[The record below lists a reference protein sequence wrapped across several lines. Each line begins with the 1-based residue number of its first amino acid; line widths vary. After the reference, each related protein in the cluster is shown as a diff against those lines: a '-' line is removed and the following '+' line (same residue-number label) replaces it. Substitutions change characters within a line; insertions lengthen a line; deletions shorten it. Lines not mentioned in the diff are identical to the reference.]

1 MKPGDLVAWT
11 KHASDSSGWAE
22 KSNGIVGQFAGT
34 VVRVIPSRRP
44 RPPRHAYN
52 GSRPKV
58 EILDHTGTFIV
69 TTEMV
74 NIVSSVNTNT

>member
-11 KHASDSSGWAE
+11 AYASDSSGWAE

-44 RPPRHAYN
+44 RLKVLAHY

-74 NIVSSVNTNT
+74 NIISSANTNT